1 MNWSKFKLK
10 KISTVYQAID
20 SYHFN
25 GNHNAD
31 SYLNSIEQILTTFD
45 LSDGVSLSGYI
56 QNKDNLTATFI
67 RTYPLGVDIECVINF
82 QSTTLTI
89 KVIE

>member
-1 MNWSKFKLK
+1 MNLSEFKLK
-10 KISTVYQAID
+10 KICTVYQVTD

-31 SYLNSIEQILTTFD
+31 SYLNSIGQIISTFD
-45 LSDGVSLSGYI
+45 LSGGVSLSGYI
-56 QNKDNLTATFI
+56 QNEDYLIATFI
-67 RTYPLGVDIECVINF
+67 RMYPFGVDIDCVINF

-89 KVIE
+89 TVKE

>member
-10 KISTVYQAID
+10 KICTVYQVTN
-20 SYHFN
+20 SYFFN
-25 GNHNAD
+25 DINNAD
-31 SYLNSIEQILTTFD
+31 SYLNSIVQILTIYD
-45 LSDGVSLSGYI
+45 LTNGIKLSGYI
-56 QNKDNLTATFI
+56 QNKDNFIATFI
-67 RTYPLGVDIECVINF
+67 RMNPSGVDIECVIDF